1 MHRGRGQHVIG
12 LADPVCTLD
21 GDLAGADF
29 LCRTL
34 LHRERVVFT
43 VGSLYDKRAAD
54 DVLAQRACLLFLTV
68 PLFIANLSGSDADGA
83 FPGAQVDRSPGSAV
97 VGIAAW

>member
-1 MHRGRGQHVIG
+1 
-12 LADPVCTLD
+12 
-21 GDLAGADF
+21 
-29 LCRTL
+29 
-34 LHRERVVFT
+34 
-43 VGSLYDKRAAD
+43 
-54 DVLAQRACLLFLTV
+54 LAQRACLLFLTV